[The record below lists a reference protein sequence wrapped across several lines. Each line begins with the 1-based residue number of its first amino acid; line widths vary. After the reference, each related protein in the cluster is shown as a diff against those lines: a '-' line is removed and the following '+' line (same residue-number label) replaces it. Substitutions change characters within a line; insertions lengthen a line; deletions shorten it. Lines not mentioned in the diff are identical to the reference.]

1 MGGTSLSFLS
11 SYALPPFDLSA
22 QFALMFTTD
31 LPGSLAEIH
40 GALRPGGLLVGTV
53 WEEFHILPLLR
64 ATMTE
69 VLGQEP
75 PPPPIN
81 PLSLKDRCHGRV
93 PGLRRVFDARP
104 PQRNRQIDINIGP
117 MDHEDTIRTCLI
129 PVMPSLSERKRATM
143 ATTWS
148 APQCG
153 RARGDRRP
161 GHGERGRRLCRQNV
175 HVQVFCR
182 AKSESE
188 IPLDLSPK
196 SACFL
201 GIQDILNTSARQLER
216 CAAIRI
222 R

>member
-1 MGGTSLSFLS
+1 
-11 SYALPPFDLSA
+11 
-22 QFALMFTTD
+22 MFTTD

-81 PLSLKDRCHGRV
+81 PLSLKDRDAMDASLASAGFSTLGRHNET
-93 PGLRRVFDARP
+93 A
-104 PQRNRQIDINIGP
+104 QIDINIGP

-129 PVMPSLSERKRATM
+129 PSCRVCPSCKKGATM

-153 RARGDRRP
+153 R
-161 GHGERGRRLCRQNV
+161 
-175 HVQVFCR
+175 
-182 AKSESE
+182 
-188 IPLDLSPK
+188 
-196 SACFL
+196 
-201 GIQDILNTSARQLER
+201 
-216 CAAIRI
+216 CAWRSST
-222 R
+222 RTW